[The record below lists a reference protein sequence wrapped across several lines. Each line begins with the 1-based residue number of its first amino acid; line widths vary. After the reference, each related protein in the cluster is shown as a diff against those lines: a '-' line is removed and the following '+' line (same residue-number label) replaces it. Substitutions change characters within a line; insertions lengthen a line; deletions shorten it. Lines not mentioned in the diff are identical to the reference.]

1 MWFSVLILMLCLCEL
16 FSEKASHVR
25 IHSIHKVFLKKMETH
40 EQEKLPRN
48 VGLLFFYVSGS
59 GAVGLWRKK
68 LTKQP
73 QEFLCEGFLPRF
85 ES

>member
-25 IHSIHKVFLKKMETH
+25 IHSIHKVFFKKKMETH
-40 EQEKLPRN
+40 EQEKLPRS

-59 GAVGLWRKK
+59 VERLVCGVKVNKTAAGISV
-68 LTKQP
+68 
-73 QEFLCEGFLPRF
+73 
-85 ES
+85 

>member
-25 IHSIHKVFLKKMETH
+25 IHSIHKVFFKKMETH

-48 VGLLFFYVSGS
+48 VGLLFFFMSVD
-59 GAVGLWRKK
+59 
-68 LTKQP
+68 P
-73 QEFLCEGFLPRF
+73 
-85 ES
+85 